1 MVKLQQQDIERI
13 RSKAADLVDE
23 YHLPGMSMGVVSGD
37 DLVFSEGF
45 GFADIESRRPQA
57 PDVPQRIG
65 SITKVFTGLCAMA
78 LVDEGRL
85 SVDDRVLDLLPE
97 IAFHGPAET
106 LNVWHLMTHT
116 GGIGEAPTMANVFDP
131 YTTLWSDVPEIP
143 PISQSYPDGIE
154 IEATPGTKWCYA
166 NHGLGLLGEIVARI
180 EGSSIEEVMKRR
192 VFDPLGMFATDL
204 YDQPHPG
211 LGTGYFHAPGHNEL
225 DLLELTGQDRMQYRT
240 VDGYNI
246 PGPYVYVGPRACGS
260 IQSTILDM
268 ARFTSALLRRGG
280 GIVKPETFDDMVA
293 PHYCPDDRMISL
305 GLTFQRI
312 PRFGRRSFGHGGGGG
327 RMYHNA
333 YLSVIPEEDLAVII
347 HMNFTSDLLNTIA
360 SRMIQAVL
368 DAPAAEH
375 ANSPPA
381 AEILAA
387 APGVY
392 QVLEGPLTNYRPV
405 TMTGR
410 VQITAVAGRLFL
422 RSRRGAWRDGLLMLP
437 ADRSDPALFALDT
450 GVAEPPLV
458 ALVLDDRRGVKGI
471 RFDRLSYLER
481 NDSLQPW
488 S

>member
-1 MVKLQQQDIERI
+1 MTKLQHQDFERI
-13 RSKAADLVDE
+13 RSTAAGLVDE
-23 YHLPGMSMGVVSGD
+23 YHLPGMSVGVVSGG
-37 DLVFSEGF
+37 DLVFAEGF
-45 GFADIESRRPQA
+45 GLADIESRRPQA

-65 SITKVFTGLCAMA
+65 SISKLFTGLCTMA
-78 LVDEGRL
+78 LVDDGRL
-85 SVDDRVLDLLPE
+85 SLDDRVLDLLPD
-97 IAFHGPAET
+97 ITFRGPAET

-131 YTTLWSDVPEIP
+131 GTALWSDVPEIP
-143 PISQSYPDGIE
+143 PISESYPDGIE

-166 NHGLGLLGEIVARI
+166 NHGIGLLGEIVARI
-180 EGSSIEEVMKRR
+180 EGRPIEEVMESRI
-192 VFDPLGMFATDL
+192 FGPLGMSRTDL

-211 LGTGYFHAPGHNEL
+211 LSTGYFHAPGHDDL
-225 DLLELTGQDRMQYRT
+225 DLLELTGDDRVRHET

-246 PGPYVYVGPRACGS
+246 AGPYVYVGPRACGS
-260 IQSTILDM
+260 IISTIPDM
-268 ARFTSALLRRGG
+268 ARFASALLSRSGSV
-280 GIVKPETFDDMVA
+280 VKPETFDDMVA

-312 PRFGRRSFGHGGGGG
+312 PRFGRRGFGHGGGGG

-368 DAPAAEH
+368 NAPGADYAD
-375 ANSPPA
+375 SPPA
-381 AEILAA
+381 PEILAA

-392 QVLEGPLTNYRPV
+392 QALPGPLTNYRPV

-410 VQITAVAGRLFL
+410 VQITAADGGLVL
-422 RSRRGAWRDGLLMLP
+422 RSRRGAWRDGLRMLP
-437 ADRSDPALFALDT
+437 ADPSDPALFALDT
-450 GVAEPPLV
+450 DAAEPPLV
-458 ALVLDDRRGVKGI
+458 ALVQDDGGGVKGI